1 MTKFKLKTLAS
12 ASGLAAILLSS
23 ACSLTPPKSM
33 MDVQMGET
41 FTLNQPITIKANS
54 ATQFFQLGK
63 LTGRSVN
70 RAEQHCRIEIKKL
83 SDTAQTIHPETFHIE
98 SVRIGSEQIASN
110 QSNAMMAW
118 TNNGIQSDAQPNITA
133 SLWYGGIASND
144 GDSQPPETMDLVM
157 LYLTPTAKNPNIFR
171 LVCAGS
177 LSNGDLMDAPRSYR
191 PQREQINQILGSF
204 GHVNP

>member
-1 MTKFKLKTLAS
+1 MTRFNLKSLIGAS
-12 ASGLAAILLSS
+12 ALGTILFSS

-41 FTLNQPITIKANS
+41 FTLNQAITINPNT
-54 ATQFFQLGK
+54 ATQFIQQGK

-70 RAEQHCRIEIKKL
+70 RSEQHCRIEVKKL
-83 SDTAQTIHPETFHIE
+83 SEEPLTLNPETFQIE
-98 SVRIGSEQIASN
+98 SVRIGAEQIARNNSA
-110 QSNAMMAW
+110 SMVAW

-133 SLWYGGIASND
+133 SLWYGGVASND

-191 PQREQINQILGSF
+191 PQREQINQILGGF
-204 GHVNP
+204 GTVNP